1 MFHNTF
7 QSGSSSHPFQLWDVR
22 FEQSSELDRRGRIRC
37 TDDTDPGGID
47 EVVGPTI
54 EISGP
59 KLSRNYIICPPK
71 SKTTTTRPS
80 LGITLPYLYLTVRVP
95 TSQSDFS
102 FEVTILDDRQTIRR
116 FRASTYQSATLIKPD
131 ICVMP
136 LRLERQR
143 RRLARD
149 TVLLPAKKQKVD
161 GEHHIYPEDGNFY
174 DKGSYYGPGGHNSD
188 DSGEDDE
195 DCNDITETF
204 PCWNR
209 LCVPLSEYTRRAYGT
224 NYVETMWVQIHANC
238 RLKRVYFAD
247 REVNEDDELPEEFR
261 LYHRHPTGV
270 NPEVQVL
277 QEGPS

>member
-1 MFHNTF
+1 
-7 QSGSSSHPFQLWDVR
+7 
-22 FEQSSELDRRGRIRC
+22 
-37 TDDTDPGGID
+37 
-47 EVVGPTI
+47 
-54 EISGP
+54 
-59 KLSRNYIICPPK
+59 
-71 SKTTTTRPS
+71 
-80 LGITLPYLYLTVRVP
+80 
-95 TSQSDFS
+95 
-102 FEVTILDDRQTIRR
+102 
-116 FRASTYQSATLIKPD
+116 
-131 ICVMP
+131 MP

-161 GEHHIYPEDGNFY
+161 GEHHIYPEDGNLY